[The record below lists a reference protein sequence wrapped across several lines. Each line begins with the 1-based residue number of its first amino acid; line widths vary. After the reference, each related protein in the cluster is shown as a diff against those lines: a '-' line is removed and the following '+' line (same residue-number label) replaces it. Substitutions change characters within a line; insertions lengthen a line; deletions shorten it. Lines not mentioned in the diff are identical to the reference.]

1 MFDMANSCHHSG
13 QCRLQVLTMPVS
25 EDRKYTAI
33 TTPIDT
39 ISSLSCIVGGVC
51 LVAIFALI
59 AAEIIARNLLGV
71 SLPFSWDFAAYMM
84 GACIFLSA
92 GATLRA
98 GGHVR
103 VTALHDYMPQKGAQL
118 LDIAACIAGLA
129 IAFAILYAV
138 SDMAILSFK
147 RGSTSSSVV
156 RTPLWIP
163 QAFMVVG
170 AAVFTLQ
177 MFGQLVRTLS
187 GETLQNE
194 ADIEDQL

>member
-1 MFDMANSCHHSG
+1 
-13 QCRLQVLTMPVS
+13 MPVS
-25 EDRKYTAI
+25 EDRKFSAI
-33 TTPIDT
+33 TNPIDQ
-39 ISSLSCIVGGVC
+39 ISSYSCIIGGVC

-59 AAEIIARNLLGV
+59 AAEITARNFLGT

-92 GATLRA
+92 GATLKA

-103 VTALHDYMPQKGAQL
+103 VTALHDYLPPKGQQV
-118 LDIAACIAGLA
+118 LDAVACLIGLA
-129 IAFAILYAV
+129 IALVILYAV
-138 SDMAILSFK
+138 SDMAMLSLK

-163 QAFMVVG
+163 QGFMVVG
-170 AAVFTLQ
+170 ALVFTLQ
-177 MFGQLVRTLS
+177 MFAQVLRTVG
-187 GETLQNE
+187 GETLHND